1 MKKKLSL
8 LLAFL
13 FTFMSFNVAYGETE
27 KEEPVEPRIKAVS
40 AISVDLSTNEIILT
54 KEPHEK
60 MFPAS
65 ITKLMT
71 ALILAEN
78 RKPEDLIAIEE
89 TALAAEP
96 FAINTNLYILYP
108 GDSITVENALYAILL
123 ASANDMAVAAAIDLG
138 GSIENFAKMMNTKA
152 KTLGMNETNFMNPTG
167 LHDENHYTTAYDLSL
182 LMKAAYENP
191 VLKPIMGTKTH
202 DIRTTDQPIGEIEH
216 TADTITMD
224 GHVAAKTGYTEE
236 AGNCLASVYSREG
249 RDIVMV
255 VLKSSDNFG
264 STQTFT
270 DMKTLADESF
280 AMKKSLLVTKGDP
293 VAPIEQT
300 YKLFKWFGP
309 EKKLSVKSIAAE
321 DVSFYNN
328 TLNAES
334 NSVKVVPLKELDV
347 FSLKKGAKVADLE
360 VNIDKIKET
369 TYSTSESS
377 ALDLLYIPN
386 AVTYLSAAAGALIG
400 TILLLF
406 IIFKLFRMRASTQKK
421 ILAKRQ
427 ERRRKVSRYN
437 KDREL

>member
-8 LLAFL
+8 ILAFL

-40 AISVDLSTNEIILT
+40 AISVDLSNDEIILT
-54 KEPHEK
+54 KEPHKK
-60 MFPAS
+60 MYPAS

-71 ALILAEN
+71 ALILAET
-78 RKPEDLIAIEE
+78 RKPQDMITIEE
-89 TALAAEP
+89 NALAAEP

-108 GDSITVENALYAILL
+108 GDTITVENALYAILM
-123 ASANDMAVAAAIDLG
+123 ASANDMAVAAAVDVG
-138 GSIENFAKMMNTKA
+138 GTVDNFVKMMNTKA
-152 KTLGMNETNFMNPTG
+152 KTLGMTETNFMNPTG
-167 LHDENHYTTAYDLSL
+167 LHDDNHYSTAYDISL
-182 LMKAAYENP
+182 LMKAAYANP
-191 VLKPIMGTKTH
+191 IMRPIMGTKTH

-216 TADTITMD
+216 TADTITLD
-224 GHVAAKTGYTEE
+224 GHVAAKTGFTEE

-249 RDIVMV
+249 RDLVLV
-255 VLKSSDNFG
+255 VLKSSENFG

-270 DMKTLADESF
+270 DIKTLADESY
-280 AMKKSLLVTKGDP
+280 AMKKTLLITKGDA
-293 VAPIEQT
+293 VDPIEQT

-309 EKKLSVKSIAAE
+309 EKKLSVKSVAAE
-321 DVSFYNN
+321 DISFYNN

-334 NSVKVVPLKELDV
+334 NSVKVVPLKGLDV
-347 FSLKKGAKVADLE
+347 FTLKKGAKVADLE
-360 VNIDKIKET
+360 VSIADKKEN

-377 ALDLLYIPN
+377 AIDLLYIPN

-400 TILLLF
+400 LILLIF

-421 ILAKRQ
+421 IMAKRQ
-427 ERRRKVSRYN
+427 ERRRKASRYN